1 MTINE
6 KYIELLLPHFAAA
19 VKGGEVVRKP
29 NGVINFPCPFCS
41 QYRKNDSKK
50 KQRCAAFLPHKQS
63 FGYPFTCRNHGTSEC
78 INNMSFPNFLKAYN
92 PPLYKQY
99 HLEREVAGT
108 TGKGHNIGSYFGGDK

>member
-50 KQRCAAFLPHKQS
+50 NDLGDDHANNRKLCEVDPQLPS
-63 FGYPFTCRNHGTSEC
+63 T
-78 INNMSFPNFLKAYN
+78 
-92 PPLYKQY
+92 
-99 HLEREVAGT
+99 V
-108 TGKGHNIGSYFGGDK
+108 IGRGVDVNELIAK